1 MLLATFSYFFLD
13 IHLWSLLEKRP
24 WADTVHSSLTLSE
37 RMCPIS
43 KMLCLRALASANL
56 YPSKV
61 LESSNVSL
69 SCNQAKFHV
78 QVQQLLCEYW
88 EKNNTHACTDALVT
102 ERTWLSIL
110 VFAYFQDFCLMTTW
124 SYSGIWQTALTE
136 LPARTWPL
144 YHQHVNAAACDS
156 FFCGLL
162 QHSYL
167 LTSIHNFS
175 LCKWFS
181 VESKITRQIPI
192 AQPAQRDVWTSG
204 LEQILI

>member
-1 MLLATFSYFFLD
+1 MS
-13 IHLWSLLEKRP
+13 HLHDALLEGIGQCQPVPIKSSCKLKRFP
-24 WADTVHSSLTLSE
+24 VMQSGQVPRSSATAF
-37 RMCPIS
+37 MWI
-43 KMLCLRALASANL
+43 LRKKTDS
-56 YPSKV
+56 
-61 LESSNVSL
+61 
-69 SCNQAKFHV
+69 
-78 QVQQLLCEYW
+78 
-88 EKNNTHACTDALVT
+88 HACTDALVT
-102 ERTWLSIL
+102 ERTWLSVL

-136 LPARTWPL
+136 LPARTRPL

-175 LCKWFS
+175 LCEWFS

-192 AQPAQRDVWTSG
+192 AQPAQRHVWTSG